1 MVGLYKRAFGRGPTK
16 ARAQLAGPDT
26 LLVVLEDA
34 LTAPERTLL
43 ALGETDRVHESRLVI
58 QQSLETQVR
67 STVEHA
73 LGRQTVAFVTGVD
86 AQRGIAINVCTLAP
100 ASDVGT
106 AKKGDLG

>member
-1 MVGLYKRAFGRGPTK
+1 
-16 ARAQLAGPDT
+16 
-26 LLVVLEDA
+26 
-34 LTAPERTLL
+34 
-43 ALGETDRVHESRLVI
+43 VI